1 MRVLLLLVSAPLALA
16 LAHSALAHSALAQ
29 PARTVVAPAPSVV
42 SLDSHVAR
50 HPKSKVAAART
61 KSVVKAADKATT
73 TRGAVGAQAATTPLP
88 TVHPRTKTPRSVP
101 PR

>member
-1 MRVLLLLVSAPLALA
+1 MRTLLLLVSAPLVL
-16 LAHSALAHSALAQ
+16 ALAQ

-61 KSVVKAADKATT
+61 KSAVQAADKATT
-73 TRGAVGAQAATTPLP
+73 TRGAVGVKSTATPLP
-88 TVHPRTKTPRSVP
+88 AVHPRAKTPRSAP
-101 PR
+101 PQ